1 MPARSGCGYVDMAG
15 VPPEVLAALGLRAPD
30 FHHEP
35 ESLVRLA
42 RALRDERGLPLCVL
56 PFCCTLEAEAL
67 GAVVYEDASGGAP
80 RVREFV
86 YRSLRDVL
94 LAPPL
99 NPASG
104 RLGVMLEACAR
115 LHEAGEGV
123 ALELAGPMTI
133 LNGLLELA
141 VVFREW
147 RKEPSLMDEVLTRL
161 LEDQLRYAGSAVKA
175 GVNVLCVADP
185 AGGMG
190 ILGPQWAAATA
201 KTFVMPLLQHLEA
214 DLPDTMVHVCPRLA
228 RELVENN
235 LAVWRE
241 SPLEAP
247 QSYGQLCL
255 SGLPGPRR
263 VGRVCIKNS
272 ATVVTTVQQLC
283 I

>member
-15 VPPEVLAALGLRAPD
+15 VSPEVLAALGLCAPD

-35 ESLVRLA
+35 GSLTRLA

-80 RVREFV
+80 RVREFA

-94 LAPPL
+94 RVPPL

-104 RLGVMLEACAR
+104 RLGVMLEACAC
-115 LHEAGEGV
+115 LHEAGEAV

-147 RKEPSLMDEVLTRL
+147 RREPSLMVDVLARL
-161 LEDQLRYAGSAVKA
+161 LEDQLRYAEAAVTV
-175 GVNVLCVADP
+175 GVNMLCVADP
-185 AGGMG
+185 AGSMG
-190 ILGPQWAAATA
+190 ILGPQRAAVQA
-201 KTFVMPLLQHLEA
+201 KTFVVPLLQYLEA
-214 DLPDTMVHVCPRLA
+214 ELPVTVHVCPRLA
-228 RELVENN
+228 RELVESD

-241 SPLEAP
+241 LPLDAP
-247 QSYGQLCL
+247 QPYGQICL

-263 VGRVCIKNS
+263 VGQVCIKNS